1 MTRNQRSYLFTASL
15 VGAADEQR
23 INGQGHPLIC
33 FSSAAPINKKRSKW
47 YITIVCLIALLTGPV
62 YAGGKLLGAN
72 VEVTDS
78 GAGFDVGY
86 PDVAAN
92 GNTVYAVWL
101 DDRDSYNEQDV
112 FFSKST
118 DGGATRGNNVSRVA
132 GGEWRRRSDVLY
144 RQRFG
149 GEV

>member
-1 MTRNQRSYLFTASL
+1 MVYHHR
-15 VGAADEQR
+15 
-23 INGQGHPLIC
+23 
-33 FSSAAPINKKRSKW
+33 
-47 YITIVCLIALLTGPV
+47 VCLIALLAGPV
-62 YAGGKLLGAN
+62 YAGSKLLGVN
-72 VEVTDS
+72 VQVTDS

-118 DGGATRGNNVSRVA
+118 DGGATWGNNVSRVA